1 MENNKSENTSQIS
14 EGEDNQSAYNQISNM
29 NNIRLLNNF
38 DENELNYLISSSI
51 QNNQIETNLTNLY
64 DIQYEI
70 LNRRENQIEDYNLY
84 NPNENNDSYSNN
96 TISESMNIINPSNIE
111 MNMNKNENL
120 ENSLQQTSSQRLITN
135 KFDELFD
142 IILYEIGHEK

>member
-14 EGEDNQSAYNQISNM
+14 EGESTHNQISNM

-51 QNNQIETNLTNLY
+51 QNNFIETNLTNLY

-70 LNRRENQIEDYNLY
+70 LNGRENQTEDYNIY
-84 NPNENNDSYSNN
+84 NPNENNESYSNN

-120 ENSLQQTSSQRLITN
+120 EISLHQTSSQRLITN

>member
-14 EGEDNQSAYNQISNM
+14 EGESTHNKISSM

-51 QNNQIETNLTNLY
+51 QNNFIETNLTNLY

-70 LNRRENQIEDYNLY
+70 LNGRENQPEDYNIY
-84 NPNENNDSYSNN
+84 NPNENNESYSNN

-120 ENSLQQTSSQRLITN
+120 EISLHQTSSQRLITN